1 MVLCICRAV
10 TERELEAAI
19 EGGATT
25 LAAIAEKLGAGSD
38 CGCCTDE
45 IEERLESRT
54 GGCGRA
60 CAGCPRASLQLT
72 SAA

>member
-19 EGGATT
+19 AGGANT
-25 LAAIAEKLGAGSD
+25 LAAIAEKLGAGAD
-38 CGCCTDE
+38 CGCCTEE
-45 IEERLESRT
+45 IEERLQGSESA
-54 GGCGRA
+54 CGRA

>member
-19 EGGATT
+19 ASGANT
-25 LAAIAEKLGAGSD
+25 LAAIAEKLGAGTD
-38 CGCCTDE
+38 CGCCQDE
-45 IEERLESRT
+45 IEERLAGRERA
-54 GGCGRA
+54 CGRD